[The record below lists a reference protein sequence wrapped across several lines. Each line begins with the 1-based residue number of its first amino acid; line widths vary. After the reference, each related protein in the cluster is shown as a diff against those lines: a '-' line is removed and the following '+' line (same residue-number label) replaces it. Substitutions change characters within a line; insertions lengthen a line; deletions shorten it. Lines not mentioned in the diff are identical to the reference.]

1 MPPSTPDCEF
11 EGLVVAAHGRRGR
24 LETPDGRILPYLV
37 KGRRLKV
44 VCGDEVCWQAGSD
57 GTATVISIQERRNAL
72 KRWQAHGH
80 SEILAANLSCVG
92 VVVAPVPAPDW
103 FVVDRFLCA
112 AAVMPASSIVIA
124 NKTDLGD
131 KLEPV
136 LDEYRRIGYTLV
148 QVSAATGAGMDA
160 LQAVFQDQTGIL
172 VGQSGVGKS
181 SLINRLIPDAGID
194 TGELTRKRA
203 EGTHTTTASVMHQ
216 IPGSG
221 RLIDSPGVRDFLPA
235 IAAGASIQ
243 SGFPEIEAASAGCR
257 FSNCRHLREPGC
269 AVKAAVAQGEI
280 SARRYES
287 YKRLLRTVA
296 EHWSD

>member
-1 MPPSTPDCEF
+1 MPDDQF

-24 LETPDGRILPYLV
+24 LEAPDGRLLPYLV

-44 VCGDEVCWQAGSD
+44 VCGDKVCWQAGSD
-57 GTATVISIQERRNAL
+57 GTATVISIRERRNAL
-72 KRWQAHGH
+72 ERWQAHGH
-80 SEILAANLSCVG
+80 NEVLAANLSCVG

-112 AAVMPASSIVIA
+112 AAVMSATGVVIA

-131 KLEPV
+131 SLEPV
-136 LDEYRRIGYTLV
+136 LDEYRRIGYTVV
-148 QVSAATGAGMDA
+148 QVCAVTGAGTDT
-160 LQAVFQDQTGIL
+160 LKDVFRDQTGIL

-181 SLINRLIPDAGID
+181 SLINRLIPDADAD
-194 TGELTRKRA
+194 TAGLTRKHA
-203 EGTHTTTASVMHQ
+203 EGTHTTTASVMHR

-243 SGFPEIEAASAGCR
+243 SGFPEIDAASAGCR
-257 FSNCRHLREPGC
+257 FTDCRHLREPGC
-269 AVKAAVAQGEI
+269 AVKAAVEHGRI